1 MKELEDAL
9 QRLQMEK
16 INAEENFTRVSNER
30 DMLLKDLDAKKE
42 SISEL
47 EILVERL
54 QGSQPDNSKLLA
66 TIESDKIAASRAVAQ
81 NAELKKQ
88 LQEMQDDFIKLVC
101 NNKNVI
107 AVVSKVFLILL
118 VMLLLIEMINEK
130 NIKKLIYLINN
141 FHELMHNFKFQ
152 ETYCCQVI
160 FCYSI
165 LCPT

>member
-9 QRLQMEK
+9 QKLQMEK
-16 INAEENFTRVSNER
+16 INAQENFTRVSNER

-101 NNKNVI
+101 NNKNFI
-107 AVVSKVFLILL
+107 AVVYK
-118 VMLLLIEMINEK
+118 LLL
-130 NIKKLIYLINN
+130 L
-141 FHELMHNFKFQ
+141 
-152 ETYCCQVI
+152 
-160 FCYSI
+160 
-165 LCPT
+165 

>member
-130 NIKKLIYLINN
+130 NIKKINISN
-141 FHELMHNFKFQ
+141 K
-152 ETYCCQVI
+152 
-160 FCYSI
+160 
-165 LCPT
+165 